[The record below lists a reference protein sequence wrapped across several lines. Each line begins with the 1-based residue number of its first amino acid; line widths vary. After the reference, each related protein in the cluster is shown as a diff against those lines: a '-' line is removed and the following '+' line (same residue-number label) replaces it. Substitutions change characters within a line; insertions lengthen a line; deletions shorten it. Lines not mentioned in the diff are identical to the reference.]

1 MGHLSTKASDL
12 LSLGLGVILSP
23 GDGLTEDTEGL
34 LDSPSWDAE
43 QTRASGHI
51 NCLLIVGRN

>member
-1 MGHLSTKASDL
+1 MGHLSTKASEL
-12 LSLGLGVILSP
+12 LSLGLRAILSP

-51 NCLLIVGRN
+51 NC